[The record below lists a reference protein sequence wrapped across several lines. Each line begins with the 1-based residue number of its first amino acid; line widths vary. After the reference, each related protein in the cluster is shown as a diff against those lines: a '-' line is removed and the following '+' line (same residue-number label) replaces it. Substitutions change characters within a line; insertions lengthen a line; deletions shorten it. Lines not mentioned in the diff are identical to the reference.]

1 MSSLLDAAVEA
12 ALAAGR
18 LQRGNFGSA
27 LAVNEMLKHDI
38 KLDLDVRS
46 QELITGILL
55 GKFPDHCVKG
65 EEGDSGNPGARTQ
78 WIVDPIDGTVNYFY
92 GIPHFCVSIA
102 ARQDGEYAAGVIH
115 DPMQNETWTVERGG
129 RPMLNGKPIRTS
141 ERSKLAD
148 AIVTVGFSKS
158 REALEAS
165 FDRFRRISL
174 EARKIRVLGSA
185 ALALAYIACGRLDAY
200 IEEQI
205 SEWDFAAGK
214 MLLEAAGGLFHA
226 EPSRTH
232 AGKMFVCA
240 TNGKM
245 DLGAYL

>member
-1 MSSLLDAAVEA
+1 MNSLLNAATEA
-12 ALAAGR
+12 ALAAGK
-18 LQRGNFGSA
+18 LQRENFGSV

-55 GKFPDHCVKG
+55 RAFPDHCIKG
-65 EEGDSGNPGARTQ
+65 EEGDSGNPASDTQ

-102 ARQDGEYAAGVIH
+102 AKQNGVYVAGVIH
-115 DPMQNETWTVERGG
+115 DPMQNETWTIEKGG
-129 RPMLNGKPIRTS
+129 PPALNGKPIRTS
-141 ERSKLAD
+141 ERAKLAD
-148 AIVTVGFSKS
+148 AVVTIGFSKS

-165 FDRFRRISL
+165 FDRFKRISV
-174 EARKIRVLGSA
+174 EVRKTRMLGSA
-185 ALALAYIACGRLDAY
+185 ALALAYIACGRLDGY

-205 SEWDFAAGK
+205 SEWDIAAGK
-214 MLLEAAGGLFHA
+214 MLVEAAGGTFHS

-232 AGKMFVCA
+232 AGKLFVCA
-240 TNGKM
+240 TNGNL
-245 DLGAYL
+245 DLSAYL

>member
-1 MSSLLDAAVEA
+1 MSPLLTAAVEA
-12 ALAAGR
+12 ALAAGQ
-18 LQRGNFGSA
+18 LQRENFGSE
-27 LAVNEMLKHDI
+27 LAVNEMLRHDI

-55 GKFPDHCVKG
+55 KAFPDHCIKG
-65 EEGDSGNPGARTQ
+65 EEGDAGNPESGTQ

-102 ARQDGEYAAGVIH
+102 AKQDGQYVAGVIH
-115 DPMQNETWTVERGG
+115 DPMQNETWTMEQGG
-129 RPMLNGKPIRTS
+129 APLLNGKAIRTS
-141 ERSKLAD
+141 GRTKLAD
-148 AIVTVGFSKS
+148 AVVTIGFSKS

-165 FDRFRRISL
+165 FDRFKRISV
-174 EARKIRVLGSA
+174 EVRKTRMLGSA

-205 SEWDFAAGK
+205 SEWDIAAGR
-214 MLLEAAGGLFHA
+214 MLLEAAGGKFIA
-226 EPSRTH
+226 QPSRTH
-232 AGKMFVCA
+232 EGKLFICA

-245 DLGAYL
+245 NLDDYL